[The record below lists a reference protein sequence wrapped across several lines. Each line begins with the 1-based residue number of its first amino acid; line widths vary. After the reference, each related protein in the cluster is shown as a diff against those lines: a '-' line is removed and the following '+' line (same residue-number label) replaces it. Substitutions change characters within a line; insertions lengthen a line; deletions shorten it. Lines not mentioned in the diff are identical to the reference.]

1 MKEYKK
7 IILYSFL
14 VFLILCFAKPSLSDD
29 PLTTTTTTATALPT
43 TSAASTAKATTA
55 TTTTGAPASTTT
67 TGVPASTTGAST
79 TTTGAPSSSSSSNET
94 TPTVTPTKKPV
105 TPTPSSST
113 SSSSEVTSSSSESSA
128 GEHPCA
134 TDVFDSMSNSGNFQ
148 ESVSSST
155 NDPYDCYLQSS
166 NVKFTKSGTTNVAR
180 LILDS
185 AGCPTSCLTHSYSCA
200 EIQSQSSLNY
210 GTYTFIAKVSPIKNV
225 ITKLYASTGGNSQ
238 YSDIYFQ
245 IFGNTTRVNYGYTYF
260 GQKVN
265 YYKDLTGVVI
275 SSTNTYSFDF
285 SKTQLSFF
293 FNGILLGKFD
303 SSAYNGVVF
312 PVPPLTYYTSITSN
326 PQTKI
331 APSSLPTYSDIVS
344 FNYTAGVCT
353 DSSDGGNNWHDEN
366 SLLYFF
372 TSNCTNYRPIPI
384 FNDSFNDG
392 WNAGGNTLIKFIN
405 SSSTQSQYARI
416 GTAFSFSLNSGAEYL
431 LIQYNQTAIPIKQNK
446 YIMFW
451 INGGQLGNQNLV
463 VYLTLA
469 GKKIGSVN
477 IGEYI
482 HGSLLPQT
490 WYKVII
496 PFSKITITPST
507 TKTFNGILIT
517 GASNEFYDL
526 IYMDDL
532 YFSNGTVCME
542 ESSKY
547 PYYQL
552 GQLLN
557 GASDQYN
564 TGNVNFKSVSKLFR
578 GFPTIEYQ
586 LYNNY
591 KAIVSMMNGTI
602 DTSQYDLLRLNFFF
616 LHDQSYNNPN
626 PGVDSSEVANS
637 FFLDLQICITVQVVG
652 NLPCVGLSPY
662 LGGQVPNAVWVELLI
677 PFSDLQVYPNALI
690 SSITFQTQV
699 QDHQGVFFIGDISAG
714 NFVPP
719 YKVIEDGSN
728 AFKLFSNIYLLLLIF
743 IISLLFI

>member
-1 MKEYKK
+1 MKDYKK
-7 IILYSFL
+7 FILYSFL
-14 VFLILCFAKPSLSDD
+14 LFLILCFAKPSLSDD
-29 PLTTTTTTATALPT
+29 TTVTTSKTSALPTTTSVASTTTTTAP
-43 TSAASTAKATTA
+43 SSS
-55 TTTTGAPASTTT
+55 TTTGAPS
-67 TGVPASTTGAST
+67 SS
-79 TTTGAPSSSSSSNET
+79 TTTGAPSSSSSSSNETAPTTTPSNST
-94 TPTVTPTKKPV
+94 TPTPTPTKKPV
-105 TPTPSSST
+105 TPAPS
-113 SSSSEVTSSSSESSA
+113 SSSSETTSSGSASA

-148 ESVSSST
+148 ESISSSS

-185 AGCPTSCLTHSYSCA
+185 AGCPTSCLSHSYSCA

-210 GTYTFIAKVSPIKNV
+210 GTYTFIAKVSPVKNV

-245 IFGNTTRVNYGYTYF
+245 IYGNTTRVNYGYTYF

-275 SSTNTYSFDF
+275 SNTNTYSFDF

-312 PVPPLTYYTSITSN
+312 PVPPLTYYTSISSN
-326 PQTKI
+326 PQAKI
-331 APSSLPTYSDIVS
+331 TPSSLPTYSDIIS
-344 FNYTAGVCT
+344 FNYTAGICT

-392 WNAGGNTLIKFIN
+392 WNAGGNTLIKYIN

-416 GTAFSFSLNSGAEYL
+416 GTAFSFSLNSGSEYL

-446 YIMFW
+446 YLMFW

-463 VYLTLA
+463 VYLTLG

-482 HGSLLPQT
+482 HGSLVPQT

-496 PFSKITITPST
+496 PFSKITITPAT
-507 TKTFNGILIT
+507 TTTFNGILIT

-542 ESSKY
+542 ESSEY
-547 PYYQL
+547 PYYQF

-578 GFPTIEYQ
+578 GYPTIEYQ

-626 PGVDSSEVANS
+626 PSVDSSEVANS
-637 FFLDLQICITVQVVG
+637 FFLDLQICVSVQIVG

-690 SSITFQTQV
+690 NSITFQTQV

-719 YKVIEDGSN
+719 YKELDDGSN
-728 AFKLFSNIYLLLLIF
+728 AFKLLSNTYLLLLIL
-743 IISLLFI
+743 IISLLLFI